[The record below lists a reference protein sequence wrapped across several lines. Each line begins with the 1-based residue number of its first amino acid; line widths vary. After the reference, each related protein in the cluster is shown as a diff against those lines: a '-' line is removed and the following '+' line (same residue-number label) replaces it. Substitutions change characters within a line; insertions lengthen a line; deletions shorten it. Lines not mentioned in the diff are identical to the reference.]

1 MDQPSRRVIEN
12 HYYTIDPSHCIT
24 FEGIYCAVC
33 IQYTCTLKG
42 LLPVMLATIHNLNDP
57 TDDELD
63 RSDREGSNED
73 SLFKEDSMKLQL
85 LTYINTLCTQNNRNC
100 LLVI

>member
-1 MDQPSRRVIEN
+1 M
-12 HYYTIDPSHCIT
+12 
-24 FEGIYCAVC
+24 
-33 IQYTCTLKG
+33 
-42 LLPVMLATIHNLNDP
+42 MLATIHNLNDS